1 MVHNIFSYRR
11 PSPVKQLYSSNASQR
26 ESEHTLHRLQSS
38 NGSSRN
44 IAGIPD
50 ELSFDRIIE
59 GATCPVL
66 PHFHSRITFVLPG
79 SSRN

>member
-11 PSPVKQLYSSNASQR
+11 PSFVERLASSNASQC
-26 ESEHTLHRLQSS
+26 ESEYALQRLQSR

-50 ELSFDRIIE
+50 ELSFDRIID
-59 GATCPVL
+59 GGTCPVR
-66 PHFHSRITFVLPG
+66 PHFLCGITFILSG
-79 SSRN
+79 S